1 MDRARARAAVV
12 AVGMAP
18 EESAAVIPALV
29 GSLRTPNGVLRGAP
43 VLPNRAP
50 VQTRSRTDV
59 HAEAALLGGIH
70 PRRLPPRTAAS
81 YQLHHAGRFRVD
93 RGSGLVLGEA
103 RRRALRTTMFDVRAL
118 RRNCFVAKRS
128 LRTLAVVRALR
139 TSMTAV
145 VRRRAPRM
153 TMTVGVHDSP
163 RRCNLCCNPRNRC
176 DRCGLRCCCE
186 THPPD
191 ILRGGSDPNRLRRPP
206 QCDLGSLT
214 HSPHPRT
221 RAGRTPPD

>member
-1 MDRARARAAVV
+1 MDRARAKV
-12 AVGMAP
+12 AVGGVGMGL
-18 EESAAVIPALV
+18 EESGAATPAPG
-29 GSLRTPNGVLRGAP
+29 GSPRTPNGVLRGAP

-118 RRNCFVAKRS
+118 RRNYFVVKHS
-128 LRTLAVVRALR
+128 LRTLGE
-139 TSMTAV
+139 
-145 VRRRAPRM
+145 VRRRALHTRM
-153 TMTVGVHDSP
+153 TAVDG
-163 RRCNLCCNPRNRC
+163 RRSCNPRNRC

>member
-1 MDRARARAAVV
+1 MDRARAKV
-12 AVGMAP
+12 AVGGVGMGL
-18 EESAAVIPALV
+18 EESGAATPAPG
-29 GSLRTPNGVLRGAP
+29 GSPRTPNGVLRGAP

-50 VQTRSRTDV
+50 VQTRFRTGV
-59 HAEAALLGGIH
+59 HAEEGLHAGIH
-70 PRRLPPRTAAS
+70 PHRLPLRTAAS
-81 YQLHHAGRFRVD
+81 YCHHWDRCAARLHVD
-93 RGSGLVLGEA
+93 RANGRVLGVV
-103 RRRALRTTMFDVRAL
+103 RRRALRTRKFDVRAL
-118 RRNCFVAKRS
+118 RRNYFVVKHS
-128 LRTLAVVRALR
+128 LRTLGE
-139 TSMTAV
+139 
-145 VRRRAPRM
+145 VRRRALHTRM
-153 TMTVGVHDSP
+153 TAVDG
-163 RRCNLCCNPRNRC
+163 RRSCNPRNRC